1 MTAAKVPLSE
11 RINLRMV
18 IFFVVIL
25 IPIGYVVFLFA
36 DTWRTHGIW
45 DARDDR
51 FGRYKKVDLKAM
63 SMFQLNQI
71 AATDADIPPEYR
83 ALDGKRVMLVGEQYL
98 GGRSRGQQ
106 FEFDLVYSIAKCCFQ
121 GPSQVQHFV
130 KCTAA
135 PGKKIETN
143 GGGILLA
150 AVGTL
155 HVGVQIE
162 NGRVASV
169 YRMDVESLEPVQ

>member
-1 MTAAKVPLSE
+1 MAAAKLPLSE

-18 IFFVVIL
+18 IFFAVIL
-25 IPIGYVVFLFA
+25 IPIGYVVYLFA

-45 DARDDR
+45 DAKDER
-51 FGRYKKVDLKAM
+51 FGSYKKVDLKAM

-106 FEFDLVYSIAKCCFQ
+106 LEFDLVYSIAKCCFQ
-121 GPSQVQHFV
+121 GPPQIQHFV
-130 KCTAA
+130 KCKAL
-135 PGKKIETN
+135 PGKNIETYM
-143 GGGILLA
+143 GLVKV
-150 AVGTL
+150 VGTL
-155 HVGVQIE
+155 HVGVEVE

-169 YRMDVESLEPVQ
+169 YRMDVESVEPAQ

>member
-1 MTAAKVPLSE
+1 MAGKVPLSE

-51 FGRYKKVDLKAM
+51 FGSYKKVDLKAM

-71 AATDADIPPEYR
+71 AATGADIPPEYR

-98 GGRSRGQQ
+98 RGSSRGSQL
-106 FEFDLVYSIAKCCFQ
+106 EFDLVYSIAKCCFN
-121 GPSQVQHFV
+121 GPPQIQHFV
-130 KCTAA
+130 KCKAV
-135 PGKKIETN
+135 PGKKIESYM
-143 GGGILLA
+143 GLVKV
-150 AVGTL
+150 VGTL
-155 HVGVQIE
+155 HVGVQVD
-162 NGRVASV
+162 NGRVSSV
-169 YRMDVESLEPVQ
+169 YRMDVESAEPAE

>member
-1 MTAAKVPLSE
+1 MTAGKVPLTD

-18 IFFVVIL
+18 IFFAVIL
-25 IPIGYVVFLFA
+25 IPIGYVVYLFA
-36 DTWRTHGIW
+36 DTWITHGIW
-45 DARDDR
+45 DAKDERY
-51 FGRYKKVDLKAM
+51 GSYKKVDLKAM
-63 SMFQLNQI
+63 SMYQLNQI
-71 AATDADIPPEYR
+71 AATDADIPAEYR

-106 FEFDLVYSIAKCCFQ
+106 LEFDLVYSIAKCCFQ
-121 GPSQVQHFV
+121 GPPQIQHFV
-130 KCTAA
+130 KCRAL
-135 PGKKIETN
+135 PGKNIETYA
-143 GGGILLA
+143 GLVK

-169 YRMDVESLEPVQ
+169 YRMDVESVEAAQ